1 MHRFGAQQRE
11 ELLIDIEPTQRI
23 DDKGQP
29 GLGQIG
35 FLDQQLLSL
44 RFGLIALDQR
54 AAVTFPV
61 FGTPR
66 PVRGRLFRR

>member
-1 MHRFGAQQRE
+1 MCIASARSKRE
-11 ELLIDIEPTQRI
+11 ELLIGIEPTQRI

-54 AAVTFPV
+54 RS
-61 FGTPR
+61 GNLPR
-66 PVRGRLFRR
+66 VRNALAGPR